1 MMELEGNDN
10 FDQIVFDPEAFSIV
24 QSMDLD
30 FNPSTFFDDVDLDD
44 QLVAVAVTDLPV
56 FDRKKKKIY
65 KPETVLSVTVAP
77 PLPSSRPQNP
87 NPNQASSKPHTRPDI
102 DWNDARKMESSTLK
116 LRQSYQHQQRNRR
129 KIQILPP
136 PELPK
141 PQPTMQNKGKALP
154 SFGKGKVLEIVL
166 QSLYPLAS
174 PAQNP
179 NKETPLS
186 SSMINP
192 RKETPKPDVDWN
204 DAQKMESRSRACQ
217 ITGFKWKHTCF
228 TLINSNCD
236 AKRMI
241 ILQAMPRCI
250 CGQILV
256 CNQMVLCGQWKDR
269 SKVFS
274 FRGAQTGFVS
284 VKVPASSSVQG
295 VINDRGVLPPRAR
308 RSAISDYYL
317 VYNHEVEMNEGMTDD
332 PATYQEAMDN
342 SQSDKWLE
350 AMDIHVNKSRMSFS
364 SYTKHFAPV
373 YSMEE
378 EEEEELLVRWEEWD

>member
-1 MMELEGNDN
+1 MMELEGNDD

-56 FDRKKKKIY
+56 FDE
-65 KPETVLSVTVAP
+65 PETVLSVTVAP

-87 NPNQASSKPHTRPDI
+87 NPPNQDSSKPPTRPEI

-116 LRQSYQHQQRNRR
+116 LCQSYQHQQRNRR

-174 PAQNP
+174 SAQNP

-186 SSMINP
+186 SSTINP

-204 DAQKMESRSRACQ
+204 DAQKMESS
-217 ITGFKWKHTCF
+217 
-228 TLINSNCD
+228 
-236 AKRMI
+236 KRK
-241 ILQAMPRCI
+241 LHQAYQQDPRKRRKI
-250 CGQILV
+250 QILEV
-256 CNQMVLCGQWKDR
+256 KDLPLPKPQHRMKKLSTVISR
-269 SKVFS
+269 SSKCQVF
-274 FRGAQTGFVS
+274 
-284 VKVPASSSVQG
+284 
-295 VINDRGVLPPRAR
+295 
-308 RSAISDYYL
+308 
-317 VYNHEVEMNEGMTDD
+317 
-332 PATYQEAMDN
+332 
-342 SQSDKWLE
+342 
-350 AMDIHVNKSRMSFS
+350 
-364 SYTKHFAPV
+364 
-373 YSMEE
+373 
-378 EEEEELLVRWEEWD
+378 

>member
-1 MMELEGNDN
+1 MMELEGNDD

-87 NPNQASSKPHTRPDI
+87 NPNQDSSKPHTRPDI

-141 PQPTMQNKGKALP
+141 PQPTMQNKGQALP

-186 SSMINP
+186 SSTINP

-204 DAQKMESRSRACQ
+204 DAQKMESSKRKLHQAYQQDPRKRRKIQILEVKDLPLPKPQHHMKKLSTVISRSRKC
-217 ITGFKWKHTCF
+217 
-228 TLINSNCD
+228 
-236 AKRMI
+236 
-241 ILQAMPRCI
+241 QAMPRCI

-256 CNQMVLCGQWKDR
+256 CNQMVCTKLFVNLC
-269 SKVFS
+269 
-274 FRGAQTGFVS
+274 
-284 VKVPASSSVQG
+284 
-295 VINDRGVLPPRAR
+295 
-308 RSAISDYYL
+308 
-317 VYNHEVEMNEGMTDD
+317 
-332 PATYQEAMDN
+332 
-342 SQSDKWLE
+342 
-350 AMDIHVNKSRMSFS
+350 SFS
-364 SYTKHFAPV
+364 LP
-373 YSMEE
+373 
-378 EEEEELLVRWEEWD
+378 